1 MEVTLQDLQAYR
13 ALKAAIRGLE
23 EEINTTY
30 KASPSPPEVRGG
42 KSSVPS
48 PGDPTRI
55 KAMKIVAL
63 RERLQEKVAEY
74 ESMTDRIDAWVE
86 TIEEPEIAQIIRLH
100 YIQGYSWNKTCMVM
114 YGYHDRD
121 YCRKMISRYFKKL
134 SALSAS

>member
-63 RERLQEKVAEY
+63 RERLEAKVAEY
-74 ESMTDRIDAWVE
+74 EAMTDRIDVWVE
-86 TIEEPEIAQIIRLH
+86 TLEDPEIAQIIRLH
-100 YIQGYSWNKTCMVM
+100 YIQGYSWNRTCKAM
-114 YGYHDRD
+114 YGYQDRQLC
-121 YCRKMISRYFKKL
+121 YMKVRRFFK
-134 SALSAS
+134 S

>member
-1 MEVTLQDLQAYR
+1 MEITREDLQNYMS
-13 ALKAAIRGLE
+13 LKAAIKGLE

-30 KASPSPPEVRGG
+30 EARPSPPDVRGG
-42 KSSVPS
+42 RSSVPS

-55 KAMKIVAL
+55 KAMKIIRL

-100 YIQGYSWNKTCMVM
+100 YIQGYSWNRVYMVM
-114 YGYHDRD
+114 YGYQDRQRC
-121 YCRKMISRYFKKL
+121 YHMVRRYFREF
-134 SALSAS
+134 